1 MKRFHPSSDW
11 RALEACCRPWTWWCN
26 DATALAGYATIMIM
40 MMMMIRTEP
49 VALPRVHDVGV
60 GDGVLGGGEIKEI
73 KEILDRHRH
82 TAVVRAEDRLE
93 QLVDETLQRHLW
105 SPSHDN
111 RSAGRQ
117 SINNDLTNCKLHT
130 HTHTQPF
137 NGPLSGTTRVGQY
150 QKKHSPTHTHPDHQ
164 TSKASTS
171 SIY

>member
-1 MKRFHPSSDW
+1 
-11 RALEACCRPWTWWCN
+11 
-26 DATALAGYATIMIM
+26 
-40 MMMMIRTEP
+40 MIRTGP

-82 TAVVRAEDRLE
+82 TAVVRAEDRLK

-130 HTHTQPF
+130 HTHT
-137 NGPLSGTTRVGQY
+137 
-150 QKKHSPTHTHPDHQ
+150 HTHTHNRLTALCPGLPG
-164 TSKASTS
+164 
-171 SIY
+171 